1 MGSQENIICD
11 EEAGEVKVLSKD
23 HHHRTSQTLSASLLR
38 KKSDPELV
46 NKVRFQVLKNFAAN
60 LQEVIFGTK
69 LFVLFPAIPAAIVA
83 ESYNIGRVSLK

>member
-1 MGSQENIICD
+1 MGSQENIIWD
-11 EEAGEVKVLSKD
+11 EEAGEVKVLGKD
-23 HHHRTSQTLSASLLR
+23 HHHRTAQTLSASLLR

-46 NKVRFQVLKNFAAN
+46 NKVRFRVLKNFVAN

-83 ESYNIGRVSLK
+83 ESYNIGRVSVK